1 MRTSRLLVAA
11 AALAAFAAPAVAQGP
26 GPGPGPGCTMTW
38 SPITSDD
45 APVQL
50 YTPSGMVC

>member
-1 MRTSRLLVAA
+1 MRMSRLLVAA

-26 GPGPGPGCTMTW
+26 GPGPGCTMTW
-38 SPITSDD
+38 SPITNDN

-50 YTPSGMVC
+50 YAPSGMVC

>member
-1 MRTSRLLVAA
+1 MRVSRLLVAA
-11 AALAAFAAPAVAQGP
+11 AALAALATPAVAQGP
-26 GPGPGPGCTMTW
+26 GPGPGCTMRW

-50 YTPSGMVC
+50 YAPSGMVC